1 MRVRSLMVALTVS
14 ALVAGSGLVWTTQMA
29 SAVAAAPAPAPLIA
43 SAQVS
48 GDQTTLTLTG
58 LNFAAAAG
66 ESTDGVLP
74 SVSLAL
80 TPLPVTASSPTLV
93 TATLPSPLE
102 AGTYLVLLQR
112 TDDQAATFYVT
123 VGAVGPQGPAGPASP
138 SEVGTGA
145 VWQ

>member
-14 ALVAGSGLVWTTQMA
+14 ALVAGSALVWTTQMA
-29 SAVAAAPAPAPLIA
+29 SAVEAPAPAPLIA

-48 GDQTTLTLTG
+48 GDQTLTLTG

-93 TATLPSPLE
+93 TATTPAPLE

-112 TDDQAATFYVT
+112 SDDQAATFYVT
-123 VGAVGPQGPAGPASP
+123 VGAVGPEGPAGPASP
-138 SEVGTGA
+138 LGVGTGA

>member
-1 MRVRSLMVALTVS
+1 MRVRSLMVALMVS
-14 ALVAGSGLVWTTQMA
+14 ALVAGSALVWTTQMA
-29 SAVAAAPAPAPLIA
+29 SAVEAPAPAPLIA

-58 LNFAAAAG
+58 LNLAAAAG

-80 TPLPVTASSPTLV
+80 TPLPLTASSPTLV
-93 TATLPSPLE
+93 TATLPAPLE

-112 TDDQAATFYVT
+112 SGDQAATFYVT
-123 VGAVGPQGPAGPASP
+123 VGAVGPQGPAGAASP
-138 SEVGTGA
+138 LGVGTGA